1 MENLPT
7 TYKISVLYSFLKQT
21 WIIMLLLIICLL
33 KITFPIYFFGP
44 LYFLAI
50 GLMVFLG
57 LKAFYSIIYDRTK
70 EFILFEDRLVVKE
83 GIFFRTNDFIE
94 LYRIKDYSSY
104 QTLFMQMLSLM
115 AVTIYSSD
123 KTSPELQI
131 KGIKSSGVLERLR
144 LLVEEQR
151 RIKGVREF
159 D

>member
-7 TYKISVLYSFLKQT
+7 TYKISVLYSLLKQT

-33 KITFPIYFFGP
+33 KITFPIHFFGP
-44 LYFLAI
+44 VYFLAI

-70 EFILFEDRLVVKE
+70 KLIVFEDRLVIKE
-83 GIFFRTNDFIE
+83 GIFFKTVEYTE
-94 LYRIKDYSSY
+94 LYRLKDYSSY
-104 QTLFMQMLSLM
+104 QTLYMQMLDLM
-115 AVTIYSSD
+115 GIRIKASD
-123 KTSPELQI
+123 DTDPVFKMD
-131 KGIKSSGVLERLR
+131 GIKNSGLIEKLR

-151 RIKGVREF
+151 RVKGVREF

>member
-7 TYKISVLYSFLKQT
+7 TYKISVLYSLLKQT

-33 KITFPIYFFGP
+33 KITFPIYFLGP
-44 LYFLAI
+44 LYFIGI

-131 KGIKSSGVLERLR
+131 KGIKNSGVLERLR